1 MILDFNAINRRN
13 DLVARASERSNCEC
27 RVNVSTLWPQP
38 IVRRLAHAFFKMSTP
53 CQMLH
58 THPTKKTRHISHMH
72 AKHLS
77 PSIVLSATIHATR
90 VPMPGKKT
98 FSSNAAMATFLPTL
112 TTASSC
118 VFLMK
123 STTPDMSLVW
133 RARRSVRRG
142 VT

>member
-1 MILDFNAINRRN
+1 MPRERFDALASTDRATVGSRLFQDEHPVPDAPHPSHEE
-13 DLVARASERSNCEC
+13 DETHQPHARE
-27 RVNVSTLWPQP
+27 TLESLH
-38 IVRRLAHAFFKMSTP
+38 RLIGDD
-53 CQMLH
+53 
-58 THPTKKTRHISHMH
+58 TRDEG
-72 AKHLS
+72 AE
-77 PSIVLSATIHATR
+77 
-90 VPMPGKKT
+90 GKKT

>member
-1 MILDFNAINRRN
+1 
-13 DLVARASERSNCEC
+13 
-27 RVNVSTLWPQP
+27 
-38 IVRRLAHAFFKMSTP
+38 
-53 CQMLH
+53 
-58 THPTKKTRHISHMH
+58 MH

>member
-1 MILDFNAINRRN
+1 
-13 DLVARASERSNCEC
+13 
-27 RVNVSTLWPQP
+27 
-38 IVRRLAHAFFKMSTP
+38 
-53 CQMLH
+53 
-58 THPTKKTRHISHMH
+58 
-72 AKHLS
+72 
-77 PSIVLSATIHATR
+77 
-90 VPMPGKKT
+90 MPGKKT